1 VAKLELDG
9 WVAKLELEGWVAKLE
24 LKGWVAKLEL
34 DGWVAKLELE
44 EWVAKLELDGWAAKL
59 EEGAAQLAC
68 SSPACYSSVV
78 ASNAPRNIK
87 KFLLHYLLIYCT
99 VA

>member
-1 VAKLELDG
+1 
-9 WVAKLELEGWVAKLE
+9 VAKLE

-34 DGWVAKLELE
+34 DGWAAKLKLDGWVAKLELE
-44 EWVAKLELDGWAAKL
+44 GWVAKLELDGWAAKL

-68 SSPACYSSVV
+68 SSPACYSSVL
-78 ASNAPRNIK
+78 ASNPPRNIK
-87 KFLLHYLLIYCT
+87 KFLLHDLVIYCT